1 MLRAVLA
8 VLVVLAIL
16 AVSQPAIQQGR
27 QDHAAT
33 LLAEEV
39 EGFVDESEDLVR
51 TDEAVDGPGARRIVT
66 IELPASQRF
75 SAGASYVEIIGDT
88 PSSIEWAVHG
98 GATQRTLLEDLAL
111 QTPDGDPLRLERAG
125 DHRLLLTLTGSPG
138 DPVVEVS
145 RFEPPGGEE
154 DA

>member
-8 VLVVLAIL
+8 VLVVVAIL

-33 LLAEEV
+33 LLAAEV
-39 EGFVDESEDLVR
+39 EAFVDEGKDLVR

-66 IELPASQRF
+66 VELPAAQRF
-75 SAGASYVEIIGDT
+75 SAGASHVEITGGE
-88 PSSIEWAVHG
+88 PSTVEWAVEG
-98 GATQRTLLEDLAL
+98 GATRRTVLERLDL
-111 QTPDGDPLRLERAG
+111 QTVDCDPLRLERPG
-125 DHRLLLTLTGSPG
+125 DHRLLLTLVGSPG
-138 DPVVEVS
+138 DPVVEVR
-145 RFEPPGGEE
+145 RFEPDGGGE

>member
-8 VLVVLAIL
+8 VLAIVAIL

-33 LLAEEV
+33 QLSAEV
-39 EGFVDESEDLVR
+39 EAFVEEGTDLVR
-51 TDEAVDGPGARRIVT
+51 TDEAVDGPGARRIVS

-75 SAGASYVEIIGDT
+75 SAGAGYVEITGGD
-88 PSSIEWAVHG
+88 PSTVEWAVEG
-98 GATQRTLLEDLAL
+98 GPARRTLLENLDLH
-111 QTPDGDPLRLERAG
+111 TPDGEPLRLERSG
-125 DHRLLLTLTGSPG
+125 DHRLLLKLVGSPG

-145 RFEPPGGEE
+145 RFEPPDGDEN
-154 DA
+154 A

>member
-33 LLAEEV
+33 LLAGEV
-39 EGFVDESEDLVR
+39 EDFVEQSEDLVR

-75 SAGASYVEIIGDT
+75 SAGASYVEISGGV
-88 PSSIEWAVHG
+88 PSSVEWAVDG
-98 GATQRTLLEDLAL
+98 GATQRSLLEDLTL
-111 QTPDGDPLRLERAG
+111 QTPEGGSLRLERAG
-125 DHRLLLTLTGSPG
+125 DHRLLLALAGSPG

-145 RFEPPGGEE
+145 RFPPPGGEK